1 MSSKEEKEKEKK
13 LKAEVVALNDKVRKR
28 RARAEELKL
37 DIQNTQRDIASR
49 DEQIIR
55 KTEQLMTSMQKI
67 KALDDEKSRLAQQLE
82 QGTAANGAKRPQ
94 DVRALM
100 TAVDRREESDGGST
114 NNQDAIREILQKLR
128 LTSTDGTREGE
139 RWFYGQ

>member
-13 LKAEVVALNDKVRKR
+13 LKAEVVALNDKVRK

-94 DVRALM
+94 DKLRALM
-100 TAVDRREESDGGST
+100 TAVDRREGSDGGST
-114 NNQDAIREILQKLR
+114 NNQDAIMRDIAKIAR
-128 LTSTDGTREGE
+128 
-139 RWFYGQ
+139 